1 MSCSVRNPTSTD
13 PYSSMIPVTYSPA
26 ARPSPSTSRRV
37 RAPAATPS
45 LQRRHP
51 TVPMRSVPSAIW
63 FGGLPAVALA
73 VEYTADVSVMFV
85 RYHTLTNPSVSP

>member
-1 MSCSVRNPTSTD
+1 
-13 PYSSMIPVTYSPA
+13 
-26 ARPSPSTSRRV
+26 
-37 RAPAATPS
+37 
-45 LQRRHP
+45 
-51 TVPMRSVPSAIW
+51 MRSVPSAIW

>member
-13 PYSSMIPVTYSPA
+13 PYSSMISRDVFAGGEAEPVDVE
-26 ARPSPSTSRRV
+26 ARAGAGGDALLQGATDRADAVGSVGHLV
-37 RAPAATPS
+37 R
-45 LQRRHP
+45 
-51 TVPMRSVPSAIW
+51 
-63 FGGLPAVALA
+63 GLPAVALA